1 MSKNKIGLA
10 LGGGFLRAA
19 AHIGVL
25 RVFQEE
31 GIPISYISGCSSG
44 AIVAAA
50 YACGTLEKLTEA
62 VLNLRRRDLL
72 SFLDF
77 CATGEGLL
85 EGMRFRVFLD
95 QFTKGQKFEDLPVKL
110 FLPVSDVYTGE
121 EIIQESGDLT
131 TAIQASI
138 AVPGLFKPKR
148 IQDHLLVDGGLIN
161 LIPVQVLKDR
171 GADFIIGVNVSGG
184 KNFLSRTGSRL
195 RHKIT
200 RALKNYN
207 LGEKIEGIRMR
218 GEKRLA
224 FVLGMT
230 GFLRDSLF
238 LKRACR
244 HPLNLIEIS
253 FLCYEIATR
262 MTSNA
267 DFLNPPCHFLIQPDV
282 LGRNKFSPKEIQN
295 FIVQGYTAAKS
306 SLPQIYKLLE
316 K

>member
-1 MSKNKIGLA
+1 MKKKIGIA

-25 RVFQEE
+25 QVFKEE
-31 GIPISYISGCSSG
+31 RIPISFISGCSSG

-50 YACGTLEKLTEA
+50 YASGTLEKLTETI
-62 VLNLRRRDLL
+62 LNLRRRDILN
-72 SFLDF
+72 FIDF

-85 EGMRFRVFLD
+85 EGMKFRVFLD
-95 QFTKGQKFEDLPVKL
+95 QFTKGQRFEDLAVKL

-148 IQDHLLVDGGLIN
+148 IKDHLLVDGGLIN

-171 GADFIIGVNVSGG
+171 GADFVIGVNVSGG
-184 KNFLSRTGSRL
+184 KSFLSRTGVKL
-195 RHKIT
+195 RHKII

-207 LGEKIEGIRMR
+207 LEEKIENMRIRS
-218 GEKRLA
+218 EKRLA
-224 FVLGMT
+224 FVLGMA

-244 HPLNLIEIS
+244 HPLNLVEIS

-262 MTSNA
+262 ITSNA
-267 DFLNPPCHFLIQPDV
+267 DFINPPCDFLIQPDV
-282 LGRNKFSPKEIQN
+282 LGKNKFSPKEMKN
-295 FIVQGYTAAKS
+295 FIVQGYISAKE
-306 SLPQIYKLLE
+306 SLPKIYKLLE